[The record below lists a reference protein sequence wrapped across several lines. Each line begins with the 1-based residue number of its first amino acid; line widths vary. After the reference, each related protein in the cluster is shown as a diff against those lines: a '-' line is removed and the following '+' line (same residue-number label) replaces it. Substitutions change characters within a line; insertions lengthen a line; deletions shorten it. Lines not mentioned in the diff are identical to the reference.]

1 MKRSG
6 RIKPK
11 RREITDGDVLREAY
25 RDQCQGLDEIALWVH
40 VTWDKS
46 GKLIAV
52 QPGCEPPAVTIHEI
66 FSVGGTRPLV
76 WSNFIAI
83 SGDAHHRDH
92 FGTKGEPVSA
102 RVLAILAKC
111 RKREYLGDASEF
123 FIPEA
128 NEAAGGNGKSVAGW
142 VETRVFDCPFM
153 RAFQYE
159 TVRRLAILTELDQ
172 GVDAA

>member
-1 MKRSG
+1 MKRGG
-6 RIKPK
+6 RVRKSPDPEAI
-11 RREITDGDVLREAY
+11 DGDTLREEY
-25 RDQCQGLDEIALWVH
+25 RQRCQGLDEIGLWVH
-40 VTWDKS
+40 VTWDRN
-46 GKLIAV
+46 GKLVAV
-52 QPGCEPPAVTIHEI
+52 MPGYEPPAATIHEI
-66 FSVGGTRPLV
+66 WSVGGTRPLV

-83 SGDAHHRDH
+83 SADPHHRDH
-92 FGTKGEPVSA
+92 FGIRGEPVSA

-128 NEAAGGNGKSVAGW
+128 NEAAGDKSVMGW

-159 TVRRLAILTELDQ
+159 TVKRLEAFAEQDSL
-172 GVDAA
+172 